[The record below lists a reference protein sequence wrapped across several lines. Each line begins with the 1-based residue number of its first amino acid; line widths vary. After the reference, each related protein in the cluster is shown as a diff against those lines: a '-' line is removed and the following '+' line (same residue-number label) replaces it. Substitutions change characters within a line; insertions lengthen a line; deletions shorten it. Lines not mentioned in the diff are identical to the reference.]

1 MWSKRGSHTDIANT
15 KKKKWPVNG
24 SHMAQK
30 RVQPPEITA
39 GDQESH

>member
-1 MWSKRGSHTDIANT
+1 
-15 KKKKWPVNG
+15 
-24 SHMAQK
+24 MAQK